1 MAGVLLRE
9 VKGEGRRFFGPED
22 MDGGGLPSSV
32 ALPKH
37 HKSTSLNH
45 RRLTRRH
52 GATDMLNYTVDADGI
67 ATLEWDYPGK
77 SQNILNHASLTTFI
91 EACRMAL
98 GDSSVRGLLVCSAK
112 KDFIA
117 GGDLGELAAVND
129 AAVFHAAIGDWQKF
143 LRALELG
150 GKPVAAA
157 LNGSALGGG
166 MELALAFHYRVAA
179 DNPKARFGFPEVT
192 LGLLPGAGGTQRL
205 PRLIGMQAAAPLLM
219 EGKRITAAEALKIGM
234 IHAVVPAGEE
244 RNAARKWLLDI
255 LACGEKPLQPWDR
268 KGSKIPG
275 GGPNTPHGMQMFMA
289 ANAILREK
297 TFDNYPAPK
306 HILSCI
312 YEGLATDFD
321 TGLAIEARYFTN
333 LTLSPVSKNM
343 IRSLFFGM
351 QGANK
356 LASRPASLTNPVP
369 QQKYTK
375 IGMLGAGM
383 MGAGIAMCTAQAG
396 MAVVLLD
403 TTQEMAEKGKAY
415 AAKQWGKQAAKGR
428 LTQEA
433 VDALLARIH
442 PTADYADLK
451 DCELVIEAVFEKR
464 EIKAEVTH
472 KAEAVI
478 AADAIFASNT
488 STLPITG
495 LAEASVRPANFIG
508 LHFFSPAE
516 KMPLVEI
523 IVGKATSDA
532 TLARSMDYV
541 RAIGKTPIVVND
553 SRGFYT
559 SRVFGTY
566 VSEGMALLEEG
577 VPPALIDKAGLIA
590 GMPVG
595 PLALADEISLEL
607 VHKIGEQT
615 RVDLG
620 SAYVERAADRVAA
633 KMVVDLGR
641 LGRKSGA
648 GFYDYPAD
656 GPKHLW
662 PGLAQHFVQ
671 KVPAG
676 THSAGADATA
686 MIGLE
691 EIIER
696 LILMQSVETVR
707 CLEEQV
713 LRAPIDADVG
723 AILGWGYPPFRGGP
737 IGWLHTLGLVQAL
750 AALERLA
757 AKCGPRFAPP
767 KILRDMA
774 ARGERFYA

>member
-1 MAGVLLRE
+1 
-9 VKGEGRRFFGPED
+9 
-22 MDGGGLPSSV
+22 
-32 ALPKH
+32 
-37 HKSTSLNH
+37 
-45 RRLTRRH
+45 
-52 GATDMLNYTVDADGI
+52 MLNYTVDADGI
-67 ATLEWDYPGK
+67 ATLEWDYPDK

-117 GGDLGELAAVND
+117 GGDLAELAAVND
-129 AAVFHAAIGDWQKF
+129 AAAFHAAIGDWHKF

-219 EGKRITAAEALKIGM
+219 EGKRIAAGEALKIGM
-234 IHAVVPAGEE
+234 IHAVVPMGEE
-244 RNAARKWLLDI
+244 RQAARKWLLDTI
-255 LACGEKPLQPWDR
+255 ASGEKPLQPWDR
-268 KGSKIPG
+268 KGFKIPG
-275 GGPNTPHGMQMFMA
+275 GGPNTPNGMQMFMA
-289 ANAILREK
+289 ANAMLREK

-333 LTLSPVSKNM
+333 LALSPVAKNM

-351 QGANK
+351 QEANK
-356 LASRPASLTNPVP
+356 LASRPAGVP
-369 QQKYTK
+369 RQAYSK

-383 MGAGIAMCTAQAG
+383 MGAGIAMPTAAAG
-396 MAVVLLD
+396 IEVVLLD
-403 TTQEMAEKGKAY
+403 TTQEAAEKGKAH
-415 AAKQWGKQAAKGR
+415 AAKQWGKQVARGR

-433 VDALLARIH
+433 MDALLARIH
-442 PTADYADLK
+442 PTADYADLTG
-451 DCELVIEAVFEKR
+451 CELVIEAVFEQR
-464 EIKAEVTH
+464 EIKVAVTQQ
-472 KAEAVI
+472 AEAVI
-478 AADAIFASNT
+478 PADAIFASNT

-495 LAEASVRPANFIG
+495 LAAASSRPASFIG

-595 PLALADEISLEL
+595 PLALADEISIEL
-607 VHKIGEQT
+607 VYKIGQQT
-615 RVDLG
+615 RADLG

-633 KMVVDLGR
+633 KMVVELGR

-656 GPKHLW
+656 GTKHLW
-662 PGLAQHFVQ
+662 PGLAEQFPA
-671 KVPAG
+671 KV
-676 THSAGADATA
+676 GADGTA
-686 MIGLE
+686 MISLE

-696 LILMQSVETVR
+696 LILVQSVETAR
-707 CLEEQV
+707 CLEEKV
-713 LRAPIDADVG
+713 LRAAIDADVG
-723 AILGWGYPPFRGGP
+723 AILGWGYPAFRGGP
-737 IGWLHTLGLVQAL
+737 VGWLHTLGLPAAV
-750 AALERLA
+750 AALDRLA
-757 AKCGPRFAPP
+757 AQHGPRFAAPQL
-767 KILRDMA
+767 LRDMA
-774 ARGERFYA
+774 TRGDRFYP

>member
-1 MAGVLLRE
+1 L
-9 VKGEGRRFFGPED
+9 
-22 MDGGGLPSSV
+22 
-32 ALPKH
+32 
-37 HKSTSLNH
+37 
-45 RRLTRRH
+45 
-52 GATDMLNYTVDADGI
+52 LNYTVDAEGI
-67 ATLEWDYPGK
+67 ATLELDYPGK
-77 SQNILNHASLTTFI
+77 SQNILNHASLTTFV

-98 GDSSVRGLLVCSAK
+98 ADASVKGLLICSAK

-117 GGDLGELAAVND
+117 GGDLAELAGVTD
-129 AAVFHAAIGDWQKF
+129 AAAFHAAIGDWRGF
-143 LRALELG
+143 MRSLETA

-166 MELALAFHYRVAA
+166 MELALAFHYRVTA

-219 EGKRITAAEALKIGM
+219 EGKRITAAEALKLGM
-234 IHAVVPAGEE
+234 IHAVVPMGEE
-244 RNAARKWLLDI
+244 RQAARKWI
-255 LACGEKPLQPWDR
+255 LGAIASGVKPLQPWDT
-268 KGSKIPG
+268 KGFKIPG
-275 GGPNTPHGMQMFMA
+275 GGPGTPHGMQMFMA
-289 ANAILREK
+289 ANAMLREK

-312 YEGLATDFD
+312 YEGLSTDFD

-333 LTLSPVSKNM
+333 LVISPVSKNM

-351 QGANK
+351 QDANK
-356 LASRPASLTNPVP
+356 LASRPTGVP
-369 QQKYTK
+369 QQKFTR

-383 MGAGIAMCTAQAG
+383 MGAGIAMSTSAAG
-396 MAVVLLD
+396 VAVVLLD
-403 TTQEMAEKGKAY
+403 TTQEAAEKGKGY
-415 AAKQWGKQAAKGR
+415 ARTQWAKQVARGC

-433 VDALLARIH
+433 MDALLARIH
-442 PTADYADLK
+442 ATADYADLK
-451 DCELVIEAVFEKR
+451 GCELVIEAVFEQR
-464 EIKAEVTH
+464 EIKADVTQ

-478 AADAIFASNT
+478 GNDAIFASNT

-495 LAEASVRPANFIG
+495 LAAASVRPANFIG

-532 TLARSMDYV
+532 TLARAMDFV
-541 RAIGKTPIVVND
+541 RAIAKTPIVVND

-595 PLALADEISLEL
+595 PLALADEISIEL
-607 VHKIGEQT
+607 VYKIGQQA
-615 RVDLG
+615 RADLG
-620 SAYVERAADRVAA
+620 AAYVERAADRVAA
-633 KMVVDLGR
+633 KMVVELER

-656 GPKHLW
+656 GPKRLW
-662 PGLAQHFVQ
+662 PGLADFFKP
-671 KVPAG
+671 KVGAG
-676 THSAGADATA
+676 GTA
-686 MIGLE
+686 PPGLD

-696 LILMQSVETVR
+696 LILVQSVETAR
-707 CLEEQV
+707 CMDEKV

-737 IGWLHTLGLVQAL
+737 VGWLHTLGLPAAV
-750 AALERLA
+750 AALDRLA
-757 AKCGPRFAPP
+757 ARHGPRFAAPQS
-767 KILRDMA
+767 LRDMA

>member
-1 MAGVLLRE
+1 
-9 VKGEGRRFFGPED
+9 
-22 MDGGGLPSSV
+22 
-32 ALPKH
+32 
-37 HKSTSLNH
+37 
-45 RRLTRRH
+45 
-52 GATDMLNYTVDADGI
+52 MLNYTVDADGI

-77 SQNILNHASLTTFI
+77 SQNILNEASLTTFV

-98 GDSSVRGLLVCSAK
+98 ADSSVRGLLVCSAK

-219 EGKRITAAEALKIGM
+219 EGKRIAAGEALKIGM
-234 IHAVVPAGEE
+234 IHAVVPMGEE
-244 RNAARKWLLDI
+244 RQAARKWLLDTI
-255 LACGEKPLQPWDR
+255 ASGEKPLQPWDR
-268 KGSKIPG
+268 KGFKIPG
-275 GGPNTPHGMQMFMA
+275 GGPGTPHGMQMLMA
-289 ANAILREK
+289 ANAMLREK

-312 YEGLATDFD
+312 YEGLASDFD

-333 LTLSPVSKNM
+333 LALSPVAKNM

-351 QGANK
+351 QDANK
-356 LASRPASLTNPVP
+356 LASRPASLTNPVV
-369 QQKYTK
+369 QQEYTK
-375 IGMLGAGM
+375 VGMLGAGM
-383 MGAGIAMCTAQAG
+383 MGAGIAMSTAAAG
-396 MAVVLLD
+396 IAVVLLD
-403 TTQEMAEKGKAY
+403 TTQEAAEKGKAY
-415 AAKQWGKQAAKGR
+415 AAKQWGKQADKGR

-433 VDALLARIH
+433 MDALLTRIH
-442 PTADYADLK
+442 PTADYAELNA
-451 DCELVIEAVFEKR
+451 CELVIEAVFEQR
-464 EIKAEVTH
+464 EIKVAVTQQ
-472 KAEAVI
+472 AEAVI
-478 AADAIFASNT
+478 PADAIFASNT

-495 LAEASVRPANFIG
+495 LATASSRPASFIG

-607 VHKIGEQT
+607 VYKIGQQT
-615 RVDLG
+615 RADLG

-633 KMVVDLGR
+633 KMVVEFGR
-641 LGRKSGA
+641 LGRKSHA
-648 GFYDYPAD
+648 GFYDYLAD
-656 GPKHLW
+656 GQKRLW
-662 PGLAQHFVQ
+662 PGLAEQFPA
-671 KVPAG
+671 KV
-676 THSAGADATA
+676 GADGTA
-686 MIGLE
+686 MISLE

-696 LILMQSVETVR
+696 LILVQSVETAR
-707 CLEEQV
+707 CLEEKV

-723 AILGWGYPPFRGGP
+723 AILGWGYPAFRGGP
-737 IGWLHTLGLVQAL
+737 VGWLHTLGLPAAV
-750 AALERLA
+750 AALDRLA
-757 AKCGPRFAPP
+757 AQHGPRFAAPQL
-767 KILRDMA
+767 LRDMA
-774 ARGERFYA
+774 TRGDRFYP

>member
-1 MAGVLLRE
+1 L
-9 VKGEGRRFFGPED
+9 PTP
-22 MDGGGLPSSV
+22 PSS
-32 ALPKH
+32 
-37 HKSTSLNH
+37 
-45 RRLTRRH
+45 
-52 GATDMLNYTVDADGI
+52 
-67 ATLEWDYPGK
+67 
-77 SQNILNHASLTTFI
+77 
-91 EACRMAL
+91 
-98 GDSSVRGLLVCSAK
+98 GLLICSAK

-117 GGDLGELAAVND
+117 GGDLAELAGVSD
-129 AAVFHAAIGDWQKF
+129 AAAFHAAIGDWHKF
-143 LRALELG
+143 LRTLELG
-150 GKPVAAA
+150 GKPVASA

-219 EGKRITAAEALKIGM
+219 EGKRITAGEALKIGM
-234 IHAVVPAGEE
+234 IHAVVPVGEE
-244 RNAARKWLLDI
+244 RQAARKWLLDAI
-255 LACGEKPLQPWDR
+255 ASGEKPLQPWDR
-268 KGSKIPG
+268 KGFKVPG
-275 GGPNTPHGMQMFMA
+275 GGPNTPNGMQMFMA
-289 ANAILREK
+289 ANAMLREK

-333 LTLSPVSKNM
+333 LALSPVAKNM

-351 QGANK
+351 QDANK
-356 LASRPASLTNPVP
+356 LASRPTGVP
-369 QQKYTK
+369 QQNYAK

-383 MGAGIAMCTAQAG
+383 MGAGIAMATAAAG
-396 MAVVLLD
+396 IEVVLLD
-403 TTQEMAEKGKAY
+403 ATQEAAEKGKAH
-415 AAKQWGKQAAKGR
+415 AAKQWGKQVAKGR

-433 VDALLARIH
+433 MDALLARIH
-442 PTADYADLK
+442 PTADYDDLK
-451 DCELVIEAVFEKR
+451 DCELVIEAVFEQR
-464 EIKAEVTH
+464 EIKAAVTQQ
-472 KAEAVI
+472 AEAVI

-495 LAEASVRPANFIG
+495 LAAASSRPASFIG

-516 KMPLVEI
+516 KMPLVEV

-553 SRGFYT
+553 ARGFYT

-577 VPPALIDKAGLIA
+577 VSPALIDKAGLIA

-607 VHKIGEQT
+607 VHKIGQQT
-615 RVDLG
+615 RADLG
-620 SAYVERAADRVAA
+620 SAYIERAADRVAA
-633 KMVVDLGR
+633 KMVVELGR

-656 GPKHLW
+656 GTKHLW
-662 PGLAQHFVQ
+662 PGLAEQFPV
-671 KVPAG
+671 KVGAG
-676 THSAGADATA
+676 GTA
-686 MIGLE
+686 MISLE
-691 EIIER
+691 AIIER
-696 LILMQSVETVR
+696 LILVQSVETVR
-707 CLEEQV
+707 CLEEKV

-723 AILGWGYPPFRGGP
+723 AILGWGYPAFRGGP
-737 IGWLHTLGLVQAL
+737 VGWLHTLGLPAAL
-750 AALERLA
+750 AALDRLA
-757 AKCGPRFAPP
+757 RQHGPRFAAPQL
-767 KILRDMA
+767 LRAMA
-774 ARGERFYA
+774 TRGDRFYP

>member
-1 MAGVLLRE
+1 
-9 VKGEGRRFFGPED
+9 
-22 MDGGGLPSSV
+22 
-32 ALPKH
+32 
-37 HKSTSLNH
+37 
-45 RRLTRRH
+45 
-52 GATDMLNYTVDADGI
+52 MLKYSIDADGI
-67 ATLEWDYPGK
+67 ATVEFDYPNK
-77 SQNILNHASLTTFI
+77 SQNILNAKSLGAYGET
-91 EACRMAL
+91 MQKAL
-98 GDSSVRGLLVCSAK
+98 ADPAVKGIVIASAK

-117 GGDLGELAAVND
+117 GGDLAELGAATD
-129 AAVFHAAIGDWQKF
+129 AAAFHAAISQTHK
-143 LRALELG
+143 LMRAIELG

-166 MELALAFHYRVAA
+166 MEIALGCHYRVAA

-192 LGLLPGAGGTQRL
+192 LGLLPGAGGTQRV
-205 PRLIGMQAAAPLLM
+205 PRLVGMMAAAPLLM
-219 EGKRITAAEALKIGM
+219 EGKRIKAAEAQKIGM
-234 IHAVVPAGEE
+234 IHAVVKVGDE
-244 RNAARKWLLDI
+244 RTAARAWVADA
-255 LACGEKPLQPWDR
+255 LAAGTKPLQPWDT
-268 KGSKIPG
+268 KGFKIPG
-275 GGPNTPHGMQMFMA
+275 GGPNTPSGMQMLMA
-289 ANAILREK
+289 ANAMLREK
-297 TFDNYPAPK
+297 TYDNYPAPR
-306 HILSCI
+306 HILSCV
-312 YEGLATDFD
+312 YEGLSTNLD

-333 LTLSPVSKNM
+333 LVMSPVSKNM

-351 QGANK
+351 NEANK
-356 LASRPASLTNPVP
+356 LASRPAGVP
-369 QQKYTK
+369 QQKYSK

-383 MGAGIAMCTAQAG
+383 MGAGIAMSTATAG
-396 MAVVLLD
+396 IDIVLLD
-403 TTQEMAEKGKAY
+403 TTADAADKGKEY
-415 AAKQWGKQAAKGR
+415 ARKQWNKQVQRGR
-428 LTQEA
+428 LTAEA
-433 VDALLARIH
+433 MDALLARIH

-451 DCELVIEAVFEKR
+451 GCELVIEAVFEKR
-464 EIKAEVTH
+464 EIKADVT
-472 KAEAVI
+472 KKTEAVI

-595 PLALADEISLEL
+595 PLALADEVSIEL
-607 VHKIGEQT
+607 VHKIAQQT
-615 RVDLG
+615 RADLG

-633 KMVVDLGR
+633 KMVADLGR

-662 PGLAQHFVQ
+662 PGLAQQFPV
-671 KVPAG
+671 KL
-676 THSAGADATA
+676 GADGTA
-686 MIGLE
+686 MLSLE
-691 EIIER
+691 EIVER
-696 LILMQSVETVR
+696 LIMVQSVETLR
-707 CLEEQV
+707 CLEEKV

-737 IGWLHTLGLVQAL
+737 IGCLHTLGPAQAVATL
-750 AALERLA
+750 DRLA
-757 AKCGPRFAPP
+757 EQYGPRFAAPQL
-767 KILRDMA
+767 LRNMA
-774 ARGERFYA
+774 AKGERFYPA